1 MKIDC
6 IRTKNLASLEGELEI
21 DFTSEPLKSAGIFAI
36 AGPTGSGKS
45 TLLDALCLAL
55 YDKAPR
61 FAVSAD
67 GVTLKDGAD
76 KTISQSDVRN
86 ILRRGS
92 GEGYAEVEFIA
103 VNGNRYRSRWS
114 VRRARGKVDGSL
126 QTQTM
131 QVWNLTTGDELQGG
145 KTELL
150 AQLRVCTGL
159 SYEQFTRTVLLA
171 QNDFATFLKSKS
183 SEKAELLEKLTGTEI
198 YSRIS
203 QEIYNRSKEAESE
216 MLKMRQSIE
225 AVELLNQDALTELA
239 QHETSMKKQLADGEK
254 LQKQMEVQVN
264 IVNEYKAKSNELTKL
279 NELYGKAHESL
290 KLSLQ
295 AFENKQNELND
306 FTRKKEAMQPIV
318 LKARELDT
326 LILAKQ
332 ETLKS
337 VVGNLQV
344 VENEETNARKSLDVT
359 QKQYTDNCH
368 FTEAL
373 FKSHGLT
380 YDLSQLNEATIQ
392 AIIHQFSGP
401 VNSIET
407 ECKQLLDE
415 LSRYDTKQLGEESQ
429 QAISRN
435 EALKTGLNAMRD
447 KSVIETN
454 IDRISGNLLKIKEE
468 QRITIEHLRQ
478 MKVIYDNAQLSVGK
492 SVESLRQELKADMEC
507 PVCGSKQHP
516 YADKT
521 AQIESLYK
529 EIKNQYETL
538 ESKYNDNDK
547 AIIKCESELQHL
559 NKQKADLDKLLSL
572 YTDEQRNEAWFTNQQ
587 VEIEALL
594 VVLKAKVEK
603 YRELNAAYQSKN
615 GALLNAQ
622 KEFNKIKD
630 SLSSLQQAGER
641 LKSAEILFEGAHKR
655 ALTLK
660 DEADK
665 MKREYDELQA
675 ARQPLLKGMKTDE
688 AIQLVE
694 TREKELHKGVEDK
707 RKEKDLAQAELA
719 KTEGAIQ
726 QVKQDLALLLPR
738 YEAIE
743 SHEGLAEALAACIA
757 QNDRYRNELSAVIAK
772 LSLNEENKK
781 RRASREEEFKLI
793 ENNANKW
800 GKLNE
805 LLGSADGKK
814 FKLIAQN
821 YTLNLLLRHANK
833 HLSYLSHRYRLRQ
846 IPDSLGLQVID
857 GDMCDEVRTV
867 FSLSGGES
875 FLISLGLALGL
886 SSLSSN
892 SLKVESLFIDEGFGS
907 LDADT
912 LRVAMEALEML
923 QMQGRKIGVISHVQE
938 MSERI
943 LVKVQLQKQNNGRSK
958 MSITH

>member
-6 IRTKNLASLEGELEI
+6 IRLKNLASLEGELEV
-21 DFTSEPLKSAGIFAI
+21 DFTLEPLKSAGIFAI
-36 AGPTGSGKS
+36 SGPTGSGKS

-76 KTISQSDVRN
+76 KSISQSDVRN

-131 QVWNLTTGDELQGG
+131 QVWNLTTGEELQGG

-150 AQLRVCTGL
+150 SQLRTCTGL

-198 YSRIS
+198 YSLIS
-203 QEIYNRSKEAESE
+203 QEIYSRSKTAESE
-216 MLKMRQSIE
+216 MQKMRQLIE
-225 AVELLNQDALTELA
+225 AVELLSEEVLTEMLQREDA
-239 QHETSMKKQLADGEK
+239 TKALLTEGEQ
-254 LQKQMEVQVN
+254 LQKKMESEVT
-264 IVNEYKAKSNELTKL
+264 IIREYKVKQTELVKL
-279 NELYGKAHESL
+279 NEIQLKSSESL
-290 KLSLQ
+290 KSSNQ
-295 AFENKQNELND
+295 AFETKQNELND
-306 FTRKKEAMQPIV
+306 FARKKEAMQPIV

-326 LILAKQ
+326 LLLAKQ
-332 ETLKS
+332 DSMKS
-337 VVGNLQV
+337 VNANLKT
-344 VENEETNARKSLDVT
+344 VEAELAQAKKELLLIE
-359 QKQYTDNCH
+359 KQYGDARQTTQQVLH
-368 FTEAL
+368 SKAL
-373 FKSHGLT
+373 A
-380 YDLSQLNEATIQ
+380 YDLSQLTPEAIETIIGHYN
-392 AIIHQFSGP
+392 APIHQLE
-401 VNSIET
+401 I

-415 LSRYDTKQLGEESQ
+415 LALYDTKQLGEESQ
-429 QAISRN
+429 QAINRN
-435 EALKTGLNAMRD
+435 EALKSGLNAI
-447 KSVIETN
+447 KEKAAVE
-454 IDRISGNLLKIKEE
+454 LKINQLNTDLQKLKEE
-468 QRITIEHLRQ
+468 QRLLNEHLQQ
-478 MKVIYDNAQLSVGK
+478 MKVIYENAQLTVGK
-492 SVESLRQELKADMEC
+492 SVESLRQELRSGEDC

-521 AQIESLYK
+521 EQIESLYQ
-529 EIKNQYETL
+529 EIKKQYESL
-538 ESKYNDNDK
+538 EQKHKENDK
-547 AIIKCESELQHL
+547 TLVKYESEVQHQSSRKAELETLLLQ
-559 NKQKADLDKLLSL
+559 
-572 YTDEQRNEAWFTNQQ
+572 YTDEQCNEAWFIKQQ
-587 VEIEALL
+587 AETEALL

-603 YRELNAAYQSKN
+603 YRELNAAYQAKN
-615 GALLNAQ
+615 TALLSAQ
-622 KEFNKIKD
+622 KEFNRIKD
-630 SLSSLQQAGER
+630 ALNALQQAEER
-641 LKSAEILFEGAHKR
+641 YRSTHTLYEGAQKR
-655 ALTLK
+655 FLLIQAEVDKTRK
-660 DEADK
+660 D
-665 MKREYDELQA
+665 YDELQA
-675 ARQPLLKGMKTDE
+675 ARLPLLKGMKTDD
-688 AIQLVE
+688 ALKLVDD
-694 TREKELHKGVEDK
+694 REKELHQQLEDK
-707 RKEKDLAQAELA
+707 RKAKDAAHAEMA
-719 KTEGAIQ
+719 KTEGAIE
-726 QVKQDLALLLPR
+726 QVKQDLAILLPQ
-738 YEAIE
+738 YESINNQ
-743 SHEGLAEALAACIA
+743 EGLADALTALIA
-757 QNDRYRNELSAVIAK
+757 QNTQYRNELSTLKAK
-772 LSLNEENKK
+772 FTLNEENKK
-781 RRASREEEFKLI
+781 RRADREEEYKLI

-833 HLSYLSHRYRLRQ
+833 HLSYLSRRYRLRQ

-867 FSLSGGES
+867 YSLSGGES
-875 FLISLGLALGL
+875 FLISLALALGL

-912 LRVAMEALEML
+912 LRIAMEALEML

-943 LVKVQLQKQNNGRSK
+943 LVKIELKKQNNGRSN